1 HVSPVHA
8 SEIQEKRVFRQLINQ
23 SDLKNI
29 ENLLQMISG
38 RWLAGAIPAV
48 LSCRRRHDVIAM
60 TASSCRKPA
69 FRFQDQGQHPDEGA
83 IPNW

>member
-1 HVSPVHA
+1 
-8 SEIQEKRVFRQLINQ
+8 VFRQLINQ

-60 TASSCRKPA
+60 RASSCRKPA